1 VDASSGSFTEESLP
15 TPKIWLHIAINVVSR
30 LNAMEETRS
39 LSIEEVS
46 FREFLLD
53 QILLLQESLE
63 LSLVPRFVEVLLCR
77 ELVVAPP

>member
-1 VDASSGSFTEESLP
+1 
-15 TPKIWLHIAINVVSR
+15 
-30 LNAMEETRS
+30 MEETRS